1 MMGMRFEH
9 KYIVARTELE
19 GLRRSLSPYVVCDPY
34 AFANEDHCYMIRS
47 IYLDTPGFT
56 AYREKL
62 EGVMVRRKFRIRS
75 YDVPRETSRVF
86 LEIKQKVN
94 QVGCKYRSQVSFGD
108 LAKLLETRE
117 VDRYV
122 IPEPNTAQ
130 AYENARRFLLGMEI
144 GMMRPAMLV
153 VYDREPLVGRI
164 DPRVR
169 ITFDFNLRCAPLPSL
184 TDLCDSA
191 NLRSVTPGLAI
202 VEIKFDRSYG
212 PWLRSIVDSH
222 GLVRTSVSKYA
233 SCMYASRSIASLL
246 PQRIIRCEHASIM
259 GRTEVHA

>member
-1 MMGMRFEH
+1 MEMRFEH
-9 KYIVARTELE
+9 KYIVARTELG

-34 AFANEDHCYMIRS
+34 AAANKDHCYTIRS

-56 AYREKL
+56 AYCEKL
-62 EGVMVRRKFRIRS
+62 EGVMVRRKFRIRG
-75 YDVPRETSRVF
+75 YDLPRDTSRIF
-86 LEIKQKVN
+86 LEIKKKAN
-94 QVGCKYRSQVSFGD
+94 QVGCKYRSPLSLGD

-122 IPEPNTAQ
+122 IPDPNSAQ
-130 AYENARRFLLGMEI
+130 AYHNARKFLLGVEL
-144 GMMRPAMLV
+144 GMMKPAMLV
-153 VYDREPLVGRI
+153 VYDREPFVGKI
-164 DPRVR
+164 DRRVR
-169 ITFDFNLRCAPLPSL
+169 ITFDFNLRCAPLPAL
-184 TDLCDSA
+184 TDLGDEA
-191 NLRSVTPGLAI
+191 NLRSVASGLAI
-202 VEIKFDRSYG
+202 VEIKFDRGYG

-246 PQRIIRCEHASIM
+246 PRRVIRCEHAGIM